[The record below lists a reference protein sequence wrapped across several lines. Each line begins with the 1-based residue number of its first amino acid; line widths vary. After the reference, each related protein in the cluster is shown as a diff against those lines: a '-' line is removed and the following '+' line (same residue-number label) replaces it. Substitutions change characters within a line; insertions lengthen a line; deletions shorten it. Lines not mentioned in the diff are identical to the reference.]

1 MKLKE
6 IMTHYVETIRS
17 DTSLQQA
24 AQAMASLDVGMLP
37 IMEDDT
43 LLGTVTDRDIT
54 VRATARGLDPK
65 TTPVRSVM
73 TEFVIFGSDTQD
85 IKEAARLMMDN
96 QIRRLL
102 VLDRDKELVG
112 VVSLGDLSKA
122 LNDKSLVGQVLAHIS
137 EAALPQILEHVR

>member
-1 MKLKE
+1 
-6 IMTHYVETIRS
+6 
-17 DTSLQQA
+17 
-24 AQAMASLDVGMLP
+24 
-37 IMEDDT
+37 
-43 LLGTVTDRDIT
+43 
-54 VRATARGLDPK
+54 
-65 TTPVRSVM
+65 M

-122 LNDKSLVGQVLAHIS
+122 LDDKSLAGQMLEQIS
-137 EAALPQILEHVR
+137 EATLPRTLEHIG